1 MILLIRRFIVF
12 LCKAEP
18 FNSLFCF
25 YYRLSALVFASVVIR
40 IPSVI
45 SVYNTSSSLIP
56 AISDIDVLIVFDE
69 KKSSSFPLSFG
80 LLKLT
85 HCIFRVFS
93 PMICD
98 VRIIPDRCFRLWL
111 EAKPEIDA
119 STFQLLCGIESKFN
133 ITIKPD
139 IYRDSI
145 RFASA
150 MFFYTDYFQ
159 NLFFSPK
166 RKEAKFEFFRLFNK
180 IHRSISKSEASAKVD
195 EEDHELMAATI
206 ISLTNES
213 RRICRAFCL
222 DPQTDFTLDLDSDFN
237 RLKYVRGVL
246 SCKPKSKTF
255 IILDEELTLNQ
266 ISEAFNCVYEALRS
280 RPIKG
285 SVVVLNNVLM
295 TSWLQFVQPTFQRY
309 FLGKRFALKT
319 DNPDL
324 LRLHLALLRRK
335 MVERMSFAT
344 SDDFSERCVENIIK
358 SEKYSVLLSHLNEFV
373 TISTHFS
380 PDASVSRN
388 DSPLTRQETFV
399 QSLSSVERII
409 DTIRRTSAIIG

>member
-12 LCKAEP
+12 LSKAEP

-25 YYRLSALVFASVVIR
+25 YYRLSALVFASAVIR
-40 IPSVI
+40 IPGVI

-56 AISDIDVLIVFDE
+56 AVSDIDVLVVFDE
-69 KKSSSFPLSFG
+69 KKASAFPLSFG

-85 HCIFRVFS
+85 HCIFRVFA

-98 VRIIPDRCFRLWL
+98 VRIIPDRCFHVWL
-111 EAKPEIDA
+111 EVKPEIDA
-119 STFQLLCGIESKFN
+119 SAFQLLCGIESKFN

-139 IYRDSI
+139 IDRDSL

-159 NLFFSPK
+159 NLFFSPR
-166 RKEAKFEFFRLFNK
+166 RKKAKFEFFRLFNK
-180 IHRSISKSEASAKVD
+180 IHRSISKSETSAKMDEVD
-195 EEDHELMAATI
+195 HDLMATTI
-206 ISLTNES
+206 ISLTNEA

-222 DPQTDFTLDLDSDFN
+222 NPQTDFPLDLDSNLN

-255 IILDEELTLNQ
+255 IILDEELTRYQ
-266 ISEAFNCVYEALRS
+266 ISEAFNCIYETLRS
-280 RPIKG
+280 KPVKG
-285 SVVVLNNVLM
+285 SVLVLNNVLM
-295 TSWLQFVQPTFQRY
+295 TSWLQFVQPMFQRY
-309 FLGKRFALKT
+309 FFGKTFALKT

-335 MVERMSFAT
+335 MIERMSFST
-344 SDDFSERCVENIIK
+344 SDDFPERCVENIIK
-358 SEKYSVLLSHLNEFV
+358 SEKYSVLLSHLNDFV
-373 TISTHFS
+373 TINTHS
-380 PDASVSRN
+380 PPDTSVSQN
-388 DSPLTRQETFV
+388 DSPLTQHETFV
-399 QSLSSVERII
+399 QSMSSVERII
-409 DTIRRTSAIIG
+409 DTIRKTSAVIG